1 MLDSQN
7 RDRNKF
13 PGTEIQLFP
22 VKLRE
27 YHKPEDNIHERLIE
41 YFKTYP
47 SQPSNFPEGV
57 LTSRPD
63 LHKCENEDVKMLHMW
78 FRECLEEYR
87 NQYQLYCEE
96 LVISMSWFNHAPARS
111 GYGHPLHRHPM
122 SYVSAVYYLTEGAP
136 TAFDDPCTPRVYDT
150 LDIHMHKEME
160 AEWGICDT
168 IDAEP
173 GKLILFPSWLRHF
186 SGRQT
191 EDFDRWTI
199 SFNAFPDGKINV
211 GPWAHPQL
219 EVKVL

>member
-1 MLDSQN
+1 M
-7 RDRNKF
+7 KHAAF
-13 PGTEIQLFP
+13 PGTEIELFP

-27 YHKPEDNIHERLIE
+27 YHKPEDGIHEHLLE

-63 LHKCENEDVKMLHMW
+63 LHKCDNEHVHRLHTW

-96 LVISMSWFNHAPARS
+96 LVISMSWFNNAPARS
-111 GYGHPLHRHPM
+111 GFGHPLHRHPM

-199 SFNAFPDGKINV
+199 SFNAFPEGKINV
-211 GPWAHPQL
+211 GPWDHPQL

>member
-1 MLDSQN
+1 MTLPP
-7 RDRNKF
+7 KGY
-13 PGTEIQLFP
+13 PGKEIHLFP
-22 VKLRE
+22 VKIRE
-27 YHKPEDNIHERLIE
+27 YHKPKDDIHPALIE

-47 SQPSNFPEGV
+47 AQPANFPEGV

-63 LHKCENEDVKMLHMW
+63 LHKCENEHVLNLHRW

-87 NQYQLYCEE
+87 DEYQLYCEE
-96 LVISMSWFNHAPARS
+96 LAITMSWFNNAPARS
-111 GYGHPLHRHPM
+111 GFGHPLHRHSM

-160 AEWGICDT
+160 AEWGINDT

-186 SGRQT
+186 SGRHLD
-191 EDFDRWTI
+191 DFDRWTI
-199 SFNAFPDGKINV
+199 SFNAFPSGKTNM
-211 GPWAHPQL
+211 GPFGLPQL
-219 EVKVL
+219 DVKVL